1 MASANGSSPHSPLKT
16 LEGDVFAAQE
26 RSLPQRDGHP
36 ATANGN
42 RPKRESIPVDWERL
56 ARATAH
62 PLRVSILEILGI
74 DGGRVLSPSD
84 LSRELQIPLSN
95 TNYHVTELAK
105 SNLIELVRERQV
117 RGATEHFYRLPVEGG
132 GEEEEDQDAE
142 GEEEPQH
149 PISLAA

>member
-1 MASANGSSPHSPLKT
+1 MPSQDASPPNGHSGNGHSPAKQPQNTHNGNGSP
-16 LEGDVFAAQE
+16 
-26 RSLPQRDGHP
+26 SLPV
-36 ATANGN
+36 N
-42 RPKRESIPVDWERL
+42 WERL

-105 SNLIELVRERQV
+105 SGLIVLVRERQV
-117 RGATEHFYRLPVEGG
+117 RGATEHFYRLPGTTVG
-132 GEEEEDQDAE
+132 GEADEETAE
-142 GEEEPQH
+142 ESVP
-149 PISLAA
+149 AWAVA

>member
-1 MASANGSSPHSPLKT
+1 MPNQDGISPNGHSANGHSTAKEPQNGHN
-16 LEGDVFAAQE
+16 GDG
-26 RSLPQRDGHP
+26 RSALPV
-36 ATANGN
+36 N
-42 RPKRESIPVDWERL
+42 WERL

-105 SNLIELVRERQV
+105 AGLIELVGERQV
-117 RGATEHFYRLPVEGG
+117 RGATEHFYRLPGALVGSDAKEGTVEKS
-132 GEEEEDQDAE
+132 
-142 GEEEPQH
+142 EP
-149 PISLAA
+149 AWAMA

>member
-1 MASANGSSPHSPLKT
+1 VN
-16 LEGDVFAAQE
+16 
-26 RSLPQRDGHP
+26 
-36 ATANGN
+36 
-42 RPKRESIPVDWERL
+42 WERL

-105 SNLIELVRERQV
+105 AGLIELVRERQV
-117 RGATEHFYRLPVEGG
+117 RGATEHFYRLPDSATTNGSSMQDG
-132 GEEEEDQDAE
+132 SAEEVQRVWAM
-142 GEEEPQH
+142 
-149 PISLAA
+149 A

>member
-1 MASANGSSPHSPLKT
+1 MPNQDGVSPNGHSANGHSPAKQPQN
-16 LEGDVFAAQE
+16 GHNGNG
-26 RSLPQRDGHP
+26 RSSLPV
-36 ATANGN
+36 N
-42 RPKRESIPVDWERL
+42 WERL

-105 SNLIELVRERQV
+105 SGLIELVRERQV
-117 RGATEHFYRLPVEGG
+117 RGATEHFYRLPAAVASSNAD
-132 GEEEEDQDAE
+132 EETIEES
-142 GEEEPQH
+142 EPAWAV
-149 PISLAA
+149 AA

>member
-1 MASANGSSPHSPLKT
+1 MET
-16 LEGDVFAAQE
+16 LEDGVFAAQE
-26 RSLPQRDGHP
+26 RSLPQRDRQP
-36 ATANGN
+36 VAANGH
-42 RPKRESIPVDWERL
+42 RPRQPSLPVDWERL

-117 RGATEHFYRLPVEGG
+117 RGATEHFYRLPVAGDGEL
-132 GEEEEDQDAE
+132 EEETE
-142 GEEEPQH
+142 GKEALRRPVS
-149 PISLAA
+149 IAA

>member
-1 MASANGSSPHSPLKT
+1 MPTSNGHLLNGQLESRELSAN
-16 LEGDVFAAQE
+16 AA
-26 RSLPQRDGHP
+26 G
-36 ATANGN
+36 NG
-42 RPKRESIPVDWERL
+42 RPGNSVPVNWERL

-105 SNLIELVRERQV
+105 SELIELVRERQV
-117 RGATEHFYRLPVEGG
+117 RGATEHFYRLPIEPGG
-132 GEEEEDQDAE
+132 SSREPTDERDADSE
-142 GEEEPQH
+142 LDSRH
-149 PISLAA
+149 PVALA

>member
-1 MASANGSSPHSPLKT
+1 MHSRNGGSPASQPENGH
-16 LEGDVFAAQE
+16 
-26 RSLPQRDGHP
+26 
-36 ATANGN
+36 NGN
-42 RPKRESIPVDWERL
+42 GHARSALPVNWERL

-105 SNLIELVRERQV
+105 AGLIELVRERQV
-117 RGATEHFYRLPVEGG
+117 RGATEHFYRLPEAPARTPQKR
-132 GEEEEDQDAE
+132 ELPAE
-142 GEEEPQH
+142 NNER
-149 PISLAA
+149 AWAMA

>member
-1 MASANGSSPHSPLKT
+1 MPSPNGHSLNGHAESRQISAN
-16 LEGDVFAAQE
+16 AAE
-26 RSLPQRDGHP
+26 
-36 ATANGN
+36 NG
-42 RPKRESIPVDWERL
+42 RPSASIPVNWEQL

-105 SNLIELVRERQV
+105 SALIELVRERQV
-117 RGATEHFYRLPVEGG
+117 RGATEHFYRLPVETRGEADERDADS
-132 GEEEEDQDAE
+132 EEESR
-142 GEEEPQH
+142 H
-149 PISLAA
+149 PVAIA

>member
-1 MASANGSSPHSPLKT
+1 MSPQDGFPHNGHTS
-16 LEGDVFAAQE
+16 
-26 RSLPQRDGHP
+26 
-36 ATANGN
+36 NGN
-42 RPKRESIPVDWERL
+42 SAANSAENGHNGARAAVPVNWERL

-105 SNLIELVRERQV
+105 SGLIELVRERQV
-117 RGATEHFYRLPVEGG
+117 RGATEHFYRLPGTGQAESR
-132 GEEEEDQDAE
+132 EEQPTEERAW
-142 GEEEPQH
+142 
-149 PISLAA
+149 AMA

>member
-1 MASANGSSPHSPLKT
+1 MPSPNGHSLNGHAEGRQFSAN
-16 LEGDVFAAQE
+16 AAE
-26 RSLPQRDGHP
+26 
-36 ATANGN
+36 NG
-42 RPKRESIPVDWERL
+42 RPVASSIPVNWERL

-117 RGATEHFYRLPVEGG
+117 RGATEHFYRLPAEDREVAGGG
-132 GEEEEDQDAE
+132 GELEAGSED
-142 GEEEPQH
+142 EPLH
-149 PISLAA
+149 LAAA

>member
-1 MASANGSSPHSPLKT
+1 MPTQNGHSPHSISANGDSYGKAPENGHNGGSPQ
-16 LEGDVFAAQE
+16 AA
-26 RSLPQRDGHP
+26 LPV
-36 ATANGN
+36 N
-42 RPKRESIPVDWERL
+42 WEQL

-105 SNLIELVRERQV
+105 SGLIELVRERQV
-117 RGATEHFYRLPVEGG
+117 RGATEHFYRLPGSTASAGAETAEESTEGED
-132 GEEEEDQDAE
+132 GEEPVEEARR
-142 GEEEPQH
+142 
-149 PISLAA
+149 AWAMA